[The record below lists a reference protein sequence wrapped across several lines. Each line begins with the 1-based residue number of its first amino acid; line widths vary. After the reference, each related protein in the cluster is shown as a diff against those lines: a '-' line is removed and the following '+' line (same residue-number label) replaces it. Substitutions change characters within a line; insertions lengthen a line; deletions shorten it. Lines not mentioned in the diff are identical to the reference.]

1 MGYAWVVGGQ
11 GLPVDRTTDVNGLP
25 IDVDL
30 EELEG
35 FCRRWKVVE
44 LAFFGSVLRDDFR
57 PGESDVDVLV
67 RWADDARWGWEAS
80 DAEQELEA
88 LLKQKIDFVSWK
100 AIEESD
106 NYILRDTILR
116 HKQVLYEAG

>member
-1 MGYAWVVGGQ
+1 MGYASN
-11 GLPVDRTTDVNGLP
+11 VNGLR

-30 EELEG
+30 EQLED
-35 FCRRWKVVE
+35 FCRKWKVVQ

-57 PGESDVDVLV
+57 PGDSDVDVLV

-88 LLKQKIDFVSWK
+88 LLNEKVDFVSWK
-100 AIEESD
+100 AIERSD
-106 NYILRDTILR
+106 NYILRDSILR